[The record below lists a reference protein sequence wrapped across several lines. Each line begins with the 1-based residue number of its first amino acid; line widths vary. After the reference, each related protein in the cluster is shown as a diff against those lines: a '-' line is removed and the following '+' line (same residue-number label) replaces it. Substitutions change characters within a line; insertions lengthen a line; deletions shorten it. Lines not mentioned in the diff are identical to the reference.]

1 MLDTNIASHIIR
13 GDVPAV
19 RERLVKVPITDLCV
33 SVITRAELLY
43 GVAKRGRPPG
53 LSQRVQEFLARVKTM
68 AWTEEVANVYAEL
81 RTECERAG
89 TTLAPMDLM
98 IAAHAMA
105 LGAVL
110 VTNDHSFH
118 QVRGGLTVQ
127 DWTRAGQA
135 KRRR

>member
-33 SVITRAELLY
+33 SVIKQAELLH

-53 LSQRVQEFLARVKTM
+53 LSVRVQEFLARVKTM
-68 AWTEEVANVYAEL
+68 AWTEDVANAYADL
-81 RTECERAG
+81 RTDCERAG

-110 VTNDHSFH
+110 VTNDQSFN
-118 QVRGGLTVQ
+118 QAPSGLTVQ
-127 DWTRAGQA
+127 DWTRAG
-135 KRRR
+135 KTPRRR